1 MQIKKKLKRFSIY
14 LGMASLLY
22 CLKDSDQLNVLKNS
36 ISIVRTDPTSS
47 KHSPSFEDVRNAV
60 DCNKDLSDNDKK
72 RVLDNID
79 VLQEKIPYID
89 LDCLYKNCNDLKI
102 THNDEPKEHVYGTFN
117 KYNSTINLEVDT
129 KIIFNHEFLHM
140 LDHVYTNDGNTSL
153 EIKHSWDTSKG
164 KLLKEGFTEWLN
176 SYLFDTKPSAYETQ
190 VADIEIMKYIFNNKD
205 KDLID
210 LFVNKSYK
218 DFVNRLNDYLSN
230 EEISEL
236 LGLCVK
242 EKEDTDNYNIS
253 DITKKYSIMLKLCI
267 NSRGNNLNKNDLYV
281 IQNLFYNSYQK
292 CPHLK
297 SDYENIAQLKKYIF
311 NETIKCL
318 EDVNN
323 EIVLYNYD
331 DEVINY
337 CDFNNMYLIYD
348 KNSTGLFSYTL
359 GEKYID
365 NNNKVNYYID
375 DDFLTYD
382 EKLDNEIVPLKSL
395 FDKEE
400 IKNISDK
407 GIHLED
413 VVQKYN
419 KMYGVETNN
428 KQYKKSMQ
436 KMY

>member
-1 MQIKKKLKRFSIY
+1 M
-14 LGMASLLY
+14 
-22 CLKDSDQLNVLKNS
+22 
-36 ISIVRTDPTSS
+36 
-47 KHSPSFEDVRNAV
+47 
-60 DCNKDLSDNDKK
+60 
-72 RVLDNID
+72 
-79 VLQEKIPYID
+79 
-89 LDCLYKNCNDLKI
+89 
-102 THNDEPKEHVYGTFN
+102 
-117 KYNSTINLEVDT
+117 
-129 KIIFNHEFLHM
+129 
-140 LDHVYTNDGNTSL
+140 
-153 EIKHSWDTSKG
+153 
-164 KLLKEGFTEWLN
+164 
-176 SYLFDTKPSAYETQ
+176 
-190 VADIEIMKYIFNNKD
+190 
-205 KDLID
+205 
-210 LFVNKSYK
+210 
-218 DFVNRLNDYLSN
+218 
-230 EEISEL
+230 
-236 LGLCVK
+236 GLCVK

-253 DITKKYSIMLKLCI
+253 DITKKYSIMLKACI

-337 CDFNNMYLIYD
+337 CDFNSMYLIYD

-382 EKLDNEIVPLKSL
+382 EKLDNEIVPLNSL

>member
-1 MQIKKKLKRFSIY
+1 M
-14 LGMASLLY
+14 
-22 CLKDSDQLNVLKNS
+22 
-36 ISIVRTDPTSS
+36 
-47 KHSPSFEDVRNAV
+47 
-60 DCNKDLSDNDKK
+60 
-72 RVLDNID
+72 
-79 VLQEKIPYID
+79 
-89 LDCLYKNCNDLKI
+89 
-102 THNDEPKEHVYGTFN
+102 
-117 KYNSTINLEVDT
+117 
-129 KIIFNHEFLHM
+129 
-140 LDHVYTNDGNTSL
+140 
-153 EIKHSWDTSKG
+153 
-164 KLLKEGFTEWLN
+164 
-176 SYLFDTKPSAYETQ
+176 
-190 VADIEIMKYIFNNKD
+190 
-205 KDLID
+205 
-210 LFVNKSYK
+210 
-218 DFVNRLNDYLSN
+218 
-230 EEISEL
+230 
-236 LGLCVK
+236 
-242 EKEDTDNYNIS
+242 
-253 DITKKYSIMLKLCI
+253 
-267 NSRGNNLNKNDLYV
+267 
-281 IQNLFYNSYQK
+281 
-292 CPHLK
+292 
-297 SDYENIAQLKKYIF
+297 
-311 NETIKCL
+311 
-318 EDVNN
+318 
-323 EIVLYNYD
+323 YNYD

>member
-1 MQIKKKLKRFSIY
+1 MQINKKIKRLSIY
-14 LGMASLLY
+14 LGMASLIY
-22 CLKDSDQLNVLKNS
+22 CLKDSDPVSSLKNS
-36 ISIVRTDPTSS
+36 ISLVRSDLTIS
-47 KHSPSFEDVRNAV
+47 KKYPSFDDVRNAIS
-60 DCNKDLSDNDKK
+60 CNKNLSNNDKK

-79 VLQEKIPYID
+79 ILQEKIPYID
-89 LDCLYKNCNDLKI
+89 LACLYENCNDLKI
-102 THNDEPKEHVYGTFN
+102 THDAEEKDHVLATFN

-129 KIIFNHEFLHM
+129 KTIFNHEFLHM
-140 LDHVYTNDGNTSL
+140 LDSVYIEDGTSSL
-153 EIKHSWDTSKG
+153 EKKHYWNTNTF
-164 KLLKEGFTEWLN
+164 LEEGFTEWLN

-190 VADIEIMKYIFNNKD
+190 VADIEIIKYIFNNKD
-205 KDLID
+205 KDLIN

-236 LGLCVK
+236 FGLCVK

-253 DITKKYSIMLKLCI
+253 DITKKYSIMLKACI
-267 NSRGNNLNKNDLYV
+267 NSRGNNLNRNDLYV

-311 NETIKCL
+311 NETINCL

-323 EIVLYNYD
+323 EIVLYNLA
-331 DEVINY
+331 DEVIDY
-337 CDFNNMYLIYD
+337 CDFDSMYFICT
-348 KNSTGLFSYTL
+348 KNATGFYSYAL

-375 DDFLTYD
+375 DEFLTYD
-382 EKLDNEIVPLKSL
+382 EKLDNEIVPLNSL

-400 IKNISDK
+400 IKNISDR